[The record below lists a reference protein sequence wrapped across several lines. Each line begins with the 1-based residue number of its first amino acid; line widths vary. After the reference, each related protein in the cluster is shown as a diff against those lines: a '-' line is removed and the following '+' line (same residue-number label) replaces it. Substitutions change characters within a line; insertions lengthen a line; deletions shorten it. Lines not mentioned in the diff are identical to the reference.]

1 MGKFKDG
8 QEIWVL
14 EKTSIYKPTVKD
26 IIRRCVY
33 YKAYGRS
40 SFITYIID
48 NKPGMSRD
56 ITSEMDLF
64 ETLEELKVHIIDKK
78 KNEILELQ
86 RKINWLNDD
95 IDYFTSLK
103 DVKEDRERK
112 LNELDI

>member
-1 MGKFKDG
+1 MSKFKDS

-14 EKTSIYKPTVKD
+14 EKTSMYKPTVKD

-64 ETLEELKVHIIDKK
+64 ETLEELKAHIIDKK

-95 IDYFTSLK
+95 INYVTSLK

-112 LNELDI
+112 LNELNI

>member
-1 MGKFKDG
+1 MSKFRDG

-33 YKAYGRS
+33 YTAYGRS
-40 SFITYIID
+40 GFITYIID

-56 ITSEMDLF
+56 ITSEVDLF

-78 KNEILELQ
+78 KNEILELK
-86 RKINWLNDD
+86 RKINLLNDD
-95 IDYFTSLK
+95 IDYVTSLK
-103 DVKEDRERK
+103 DVKEDRKRK
-112 LNELDI
+112 LNELGL

>member
-1 MGKFKDG
+1 MSKFKDG

-14 EKTSIYKPTVKD
+14 EKTSMYKPTVKD

-33 YKAYGRS
+33 YTAYGRS
-40 SFITYIID
+40 GFITYIID

-64 ETLEELKVHIIDKK
+64 ETLEELKAHIIDKK

-95 IDYFTSLK
+95 INYVTSLK

-112 LNELDI
+112 LNELGL